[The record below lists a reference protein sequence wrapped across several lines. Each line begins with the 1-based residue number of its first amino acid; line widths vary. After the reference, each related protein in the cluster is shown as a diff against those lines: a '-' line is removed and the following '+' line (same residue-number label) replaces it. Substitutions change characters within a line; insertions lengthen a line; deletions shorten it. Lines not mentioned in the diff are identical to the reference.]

1 MAGVYGIMLF
11 ADVTQTFDRIERTAS
26 RLEFTGELAGLFSKA
41 SQEDIRKIVYLCQGV
56 VAPQF
61 EGIELGMGDKL
72 AAQAVARVAGVGVA
86 KVEAEFRKSGDLGE
100 AAVALLGQKLQKS
113 LDFEPLTVRKVHDN
127 FLSMATASGTGSQGA
142 KIKLLCE
149 LLANSS
155 GREAKTIIRFCTD
168 NMRIGIGE
176 PTILDA
182 LSIVL
187 AGDKSFRPEIERA
200 FNLTS
205 DLGLVAELAF
215 EKNARE
221 KITSVGPKPG
231 NPIRP
236 ALAER
241 LESGGEIVEKLG
253 ECAVEG
259 KYDGFRL
266 QVHRTAEGGVVT
278 VYSRKQEKIT
288 HMFPELVEA
297 ARRNVK
303 AREFIL
309 EGEAVGVDSRTGKI
323 LPFQVTVQRKRK
335 HGVAEAA
342 KKIPLK
348 LFCFELLF
356 LDGKDYTLLPYRER
370 RKKLQAVVKPGA
382 SLDVAD
388 ISIVKT
394 GEAVEDFFNKSVDAG
409 LEGIIAKDL
418 SAPYAAGARKFS
430 WIKLKKSY
438 RGALADTV
446 DVAIVGFYYGKGKRT
461 KFGFGGVLTAAYEPK
476 SGSFKTVAKVGSG
489 FSEEQMA
496 EFAEMLSKTVV
507 REKPAAVD
515 SLLEPDEWVRPE
527 YVIEVNADEITES
540 PVHTCAWRKKAD
552 GDAHGLAL
560 RFPRMVSLRTDKG
573 PKDATTESE
582 MERMFELQHRQGAT
596 TIG

>member
-1 MAGVYGIMLF
+1 MLF
-11 ADVTQTFDRIERTAS
+11 AEVTQTFDRIESTAK
-26 RLEFTGELAGLFSKA
+26 RLEFTSELAGLFSKA
-41 SQEDIRKIVYLCQGV
+41 SRADIGRIVYLCQGV

-61 EGIELGMGDKL
+61 EGIELGIGDKL
-72 AAQAVARVAGVGVA
+72 AAQAVARVSGVSVA
-86 KVEAEFRKSGDLGE
+86 KVEAEFRKAGDLGE
-100 AAVALLGQKLQKS
+100 AAVILLGQKLQKN
-113 LDFEPLTVRKVHDN
+113 LDFEPLTVSKVHDN
-127 FLSMATASGTGSQGA
+127 FLSMATASGAGSQGA

-149 LLANSS
+149 LLANSD
-155 GREAKTIIRFCTD
+155 GRQAKTIIRFCTN

-182 LSIVL
+182 LSLVV
-187 AGDKSFRPEIERA
+187 AGDKSFRPELERA

-205 DLGLVAELAF
+205 DLGRVAELAF
-215 EKNARE
+215 EKDARE
-221 KITSVGPKPG
+221 KIKSVGPKPG

-266 QVHRTAEGGVVT
+266 QVHRTAAGGVT

-297 ARRNVK
+297 AKSNVK

-309 EGEAVGVDSRTGKI
+309 EGEAVGVDPGTGRI

-342 KKIPLK
+342 KRIPLK

-356 LDGKDYTLLPYRER
+356 LDGQDYTLKPYRER

-382 SLDVAD
+382 SLGVAD
-388 ISIVKT
+388 IAIVKT
-394 GEAVEDFFNKSVDAG
+394 GEAIEDFFNKSIDAG
-409 LEGIIAKDL
+409 LEGIIAKGL

-446 DVAIVGFYYGKGKRT
+446 DVVIVGFYYGKGKRT

-489 FSEEQMA
+489 FSEEQMT
-496 EFAEMLSKTVV
+496 EFSEMLSKTVV
-507 REKPAAVD
+507 KEKPAAVD

-540 PVHTCAWRKKAD
+540 PVHTCAMAKKAD
-552 GDAHGLAL
+552 GNSHGLAL
-560 RFPRMVSLRTDKG
+560 RFPRMVALRSDKS

-582 MERMFELQHRQGAT
+582 IERMFELQHRQGQR
-596 TIG
+596 G